1 MMIDKCANRKV
12 PFSRLLQFSITSIFI
27 FLSASTVAVGE
38 SEYRIQT
45 GDILQV
51 VVWREPDF
59 QQEMLVRPD
68 GGFSMPLIGE
78 INAAGKTFPELSAEV
93 AQLLQKFVP
102 DAQVTITAKQLS
114 GNKIYVLGKV
124 NRPGEFTLNRNVD
137 VMQALSMAGGTDR
150 FAALDDILILR
161 RADGSQTALPFS
173 YSDIEKGRDLAQNIV
188 LQSGD
193 VIVVP

>member
-1 MMIDKCANRKV
+1 MIDKCANRKV
-12 PFSRLLQFSITSIFI
+12 SFSRLLQLSITSIFI
-27 FLSASTVAVGE
+27 FLSASAVAVGE
-38 SEYRIQT
+38 PEYRIQT

-51 VVWREPDF
+51 VVWREPDL

-93 AQLLQKFVP
+93 AQQLQKFVP

-124 NRPGEFTLNRNVD
+124 NRPGEFMLNRNVD

>member
-1 MMIDKCANRKV
+1 MTIDKSADQKV
-12 PFSRLLQFSITSIFI
+12 RVKRLLKFVITPIFI
-27 FLSASTVAVGE
+27 LLSSLVFAEGE
-38 SEYRIQT
+38 PGYRIQT
-45 GDILQV
+45 GDILQI
-51 VVWREPDF
+51 VVWREPDL

-124 NRPGEFTLNRNVD
+124 NRPGEFMLNRNVD